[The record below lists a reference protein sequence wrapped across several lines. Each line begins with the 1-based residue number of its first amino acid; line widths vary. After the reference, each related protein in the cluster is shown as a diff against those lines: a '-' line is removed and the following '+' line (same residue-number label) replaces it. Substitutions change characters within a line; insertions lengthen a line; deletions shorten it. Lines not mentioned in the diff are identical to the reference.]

1 MTKGMDRFTRKLG
14 LTIKKEI
21 NLGLGRM
28 LEFLDHIGNPQRDLK
43 AVHIAGTNGKGSTLQ
58 FLRTIVM
65 EAGYSVGT
73 FTSPYI
79 LNVNDQISTN
89 SGAITDQQL
98 EETLLYL
105 YTIAGKKIEELTEF
119 ELLTVVAI
127 VYFSRISKQDIVIFE
142 TGMGGLTD
150 STNVI
155 HPILTI
161 ITTISLEHTD
171 FLGDTIE
178 KISYQKAGIIKSGVP
193 CITGVKSPEALS
205 VIKSYAAM
213 KRARV
218 YVGNEDFSIMDD
230 GHQLSV
236 ETAENQYNHLRIG
249 LKGPHQK
256 ENGSLAIK
264 AAELLQQN
272 DYLNITKNH
281 IEKGIENTFFPGRF
295 EVISENP
302 LIILDGAHNPDA
314 IYQLIET
321 IKEEY
326 PNRRYHFIF
335 GALKDKNTKLMIE
348 MIEQIAHKITFI
360 HFNFARAATAE
371 RLASQSTLDNIEI
384 WTELGHGFVND
395 LKSQQDEIIIITGS
409 LYLLSEIKA
418 NLARNSL

>member
-28 LEFLDHIGNPQRDLK
+28 LEVLDLIGNPQRDLK

-58 FLRTIVM
+58 FLRNIVR

-105 YTIAGKKIEELTEF
+105 YTIAGEKIEELTEF
-119 ELLTVVAI
+119 ELLTVLAI
-127 VYFSRISKQDIVIFE
+127 VYFSRISKQDMIIFE

-155 HPILTI
+155 NPILTI
-161 ITTISLEHTD
+161 ITTISLEHTG

-178 KISYQKAGIIKSGVP
+178 KISYQKAGIIKGGIP
-193 CITGVKSPEALS
+193 CITGVKNPEALN

-213 KRARV
+213 KKARV
-218 YVGNEDFSIMDD
+218 YAVNEDFSVTHD

-281 IEKGIENTFFPGRF
+281 IEKGIKNTFFPGRF

-360 HFNFARAATAE
+360 HFNFARAASAE

-384 WTELGHGFVND
+384 WTELGHGFVNE
-395 LKSQQDEIIIITGS
+395 LRSQQDEIIIITGS
-409 LYLLSEIKA
+409 LYLLSEIKS
-418 NLARNSL
+418 NLGRNSL

>member
-1 MTKGMDRFTRKLG
+1 MDRFTRKLG

-28 LEFLDHIGNPQRDLK
+28 LEFLDHIGNPQRDIK

-98 EETLLYL
+98 EEALLYV

-119 ELLTVVAI
+119 ELLTVLAI

-178 KISYQKAGIIKSGVP
+178 KISYQKAGIIKSGIP
-193 CITGVKSPEALS
+193 CITGVKNPEALS

-213 KRARV
+213 KKARV
-218 YVGNEDFSIMDD
+218 YAVNEDFSIRDD

-272 DYLNITKNH
+272 NYLNITKNH
-281 IEKGIENTFFPGRF
+281 IEKGIKNTFFPGRF

-326 PNRRYHFIF
+326 PKRRYHFIF

-348 MIEQIAHKITFI
+348 MMEQIADKITFI
-360 HFNFARAATAE
+360 HFNFDRAATAE

-384 WTELGHGFVND
+384 LTELGHGFVND
-395 LKSQQDEIIIITGS
+395 LRSQQDEIIIITGS

-418 NLARNSL
+418 NLVRDLL